1 MSINLSP
8 RIGSQLPDHIQESY
22 PLFTEFVKKYYEFL
36 ETYEFETGKKSP
48 LLTIEEFIQ
57 NKDIDT
63 ATEEFLTLHQ
73 SELGGVI
80 SRTYATKKQIL
91 IKHLTDVYA
100 TKGTE
105 ESIKLL
111 FRLIFNSESSTMA
124 PSKFILIPSD
134 GRWIVPLY
142 MVVFAFEGN
151 PFLLQ
156 GRRIVGTQT
165 KNSAFVELVLKFYRD
180 DLEYYYLYL
189 NRESI
194 VGDFALDEFLTTEN
208 GDIIVQSE
216 EI

>member
-8 RIGSQLPDHIQESY
+8 RIGSQLPDHIQEAY

-80 SRTYATKKQIL
+80 YKTYATKKQIL

-111 FRLIFNSESSTMA
+111 FRLIFNSESSTLA

-142 MVVFAFEGN
+142 MVVFAFEGD

-156 GRRIVGTQT
+156 GRRIIGT
-165 KNSAFVELVLKFYRD
+165 KNSAFVESVLKFYREG
-180 DLEYYYLYL
+180 LEYYYLYL
-189 NRESI
+189 NRESVI
-194 VGDFALDEFLTTEN
+194 GDFAQDEFLTTEI
-208 GDIIVQSE
+208 GDVIVQSE